1 MLTKEQ
7 VTDTPEILS
16 GSHLAILDPHCHF
29 RKDGGVRYNMVENY
43 EQLNDHLSAF
53 EPLFP
58 RSHWGKPYSGTL
70 FRFPLRA
77 TPSKISNKVISAVEI
92 AELLRNFAHEELR
105 VSLLFL
111 RNISSIDVCEITDD
125 DQKAIISS
133 ASISRGS
140 FEVYGPSYLTREV
153 TIQVIA
159 ADALDKEEWRILH
172 APFLQTEAQ
181 EKLSERLEWSNTR
194 TQRTLSEE
202 KLNPTVDLAVP
213 KEFSSLAKDG
223 RLFTFLPLPLKTE
236 FPVQINCVFSLTQSR
251 QNLRN
256 AGEVGIVR
264 DSEDRYGIDTIAHV
278 SC

>member
-1 MLTKEQ
+1 
-7 VTDTPEILS
+7 
-16 GSHLAILDPHCHF
+16 LDPHYHC
-29 RKDGGVRYNMVENY
+29 RKDGGVRYNIAENY

-58 RSHWGKPYSGTL
+58 RSQWGQPYNGTL

-77 TPSKISNKVISAVEI
+77 APSGISNKVISAVEI
-92 AELLRNFAHEELR
+92 AELLRNFAHEELS

-125 DQKAIISS
+125 DQKATISS

-140 FEVYGPSYLTREV
+140 FEAYGPSYLTREV
-153 TIQVIA
+153 RIQLST
-159 ADALDKEEWRILH
+159 ADASDKEEEWRILH
-172 APFLQTEAQ
+172 APFPQTEAL

-194 TQRTLSEE
+194 TKRTLSEE
-202 KLNPTVDLAVP
+202 KLNPIVELAVS

-223 RLFTFLPLPLKTE
+223 RLFTFLPLPLKTK
-236 FPVQINCVFSLTQSR
+236 FPVHINSVFSLTQSR

-256 AGEVGIVR
+256 AGEIGIVR
-264 DSEDRYGIDTIAHV
+264 DSEDRYAIDTIARLYPANTEV
-278 SC
+278 